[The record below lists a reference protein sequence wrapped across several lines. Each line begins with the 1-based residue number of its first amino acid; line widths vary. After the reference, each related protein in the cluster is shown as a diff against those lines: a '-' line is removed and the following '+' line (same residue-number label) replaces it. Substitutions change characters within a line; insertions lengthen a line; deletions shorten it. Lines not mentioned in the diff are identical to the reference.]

1 MIILIPDYFI
11 VLLDQKIKN
20 LFADTLVPFYG
31 MKTDKDNTIIKTIM
45 KREEAYDKRN
55 IFKWQLDL
63 LIHLKDDVNLD
74 ELNNLQTLLP
84 GEIFVSINDNKGL

>member
-31 MKTDKDNTIIKTIM
+31 MKTDKDNTIIKIYQDRRYM
-45 KREEAYDKRN
+45 N
-55 IFKWQLDL
+55 Q
-63 LIHLKDDVNLD
+63 
-74 ELNNLQTLLP
+74 
-84 GEIFVSINDNKGL
+84 G